1 MAFAKCFL
9 KEKFMSFEIVVT
21 DKKTASEKYQRI
33 VYAAIKVFSQKGFFH
48 AKVSDVAKAADV
60 ADGTIYLY
68 FKNKD
73 DLLVSIFEHSIDY
86 FMAEVTTALKMV
98 TDPGDKLRTF
108 IQMHLL
114 AVKKDPNLSQVLQ
127 IEARSSSKF
136 MKEYK
141 PEKFFEYL
149 RLIENIII
157 EGQNKGVFNR
167 KIHASVMNRS
177 IFGAID
183 ELALEWILTKKKRF
197 EIEEAAS
204 DLADLLLNGIKGQV

>member
-1 MAFAKCFL
+1 MP
-9 KEKFMSFEIVVT
+9 FEIVVT

-33 VYAAIKVFSQKGFFH
+33 IYAAIKVFSLKGFFH
-48 AKVSDVAKAADV
+48 AKVADVAKAADV

-86 FMAEVTTALKMV
+86 FMAEVTTALKTV
-98 TDPGDKLRTF
+98 ADPSEKLKTF

-114 AVKKDPNLSQVLQ
+114 LVKKNPNLSQVLQ

-157 EGQNKGVFNR
+157 EGQTKGIFNA
-167 KIHASVMNRS
+167 KINASVMNRS

-197 EIEEAAS
+197 EIEDAA
-204 DLADLLLNGIKGQV
+204 LELTDLLLNGIKGHL